1 MREQGEAKLVR
12 IFIGEADR
20 YHGKPVYEEIV
31 TRARGRHLAG
41 ATVLRGV
48 ESFGAASLLHTAKL
62 LRLSEDLPI
71 VIEIVEKED
80 ILTPFIDEID
90 QLFEETNCGG
100 LITIENV
107 QVIRYRPGGKTVR

>member
-1 MREQGEAKLVR
+1 MREQGEAKLMR

-31 TRARGRHLAG
+31 RRARAQHLAG

-48 ESFGAASLLHTAKL
+48 ESFGGASLLHTAKL

-71 VIEIVEKED
+71 VVEIVEKEEC
-80 ILTPFIDEID
+80 LASFIDEID
-90 QLFEETNCGG
+90 RLFVEADCGG
-100 LITIENV
+100 LITIETV
-107 QVIRYRPGGKTVR
+107 QVIRYRPGRASA